1 MKVLSKNNKVLI
13 ADGQA
18 VKWQSG
24 NDIPLKVLTR
34 NNKLL
39 LADGK
44 ALRNLKLPT
53 TYTELPYLV
62 ATDASKAW
70 IDLGIPYQNGCR
82 AEYKI
87 TLKGA
92 ANIFG
97 VFYTT
102 QRCRGYINTNE
113 AVFNVGTEASNSAYP
128 TINKLATDTVYT
140 ITCQANPNATI
151 TVNGKNSTINIDT
164 QYLTWDSSPHNMYL
178 FAIHRTETNARA
190 QGTRVIHYFK
200 YWDVNGNLLLD
211 LITVER
217 KSDGILGMFNKV
229 NGQFLTNIADGTF
242 YKELPANTSDYVE
255 DDIDIIKLNKIRP
268 YY

>member
-1 MKVLSKNNKVLI
+1 MQVLSKNNKVLI

-62 ATDASKAW
+62 ATDASRAW

-87 TLKGA
+87 TLKGTG
-92 ANIFG
+92 NIFG

-102 QRCRGYINTNE
+102 ERCRASTETSN
-113 AVFNVGTEASNSAYP
+113 AVFNVGTNRNDTVYP
-128 TINKLATDTVYT
+128 RIEGLTTNTVYT
-140 ITCQANPNATI
+140 ITNQANPNARKASI
-151 TVNGKNSTINIDT
+151 TVNGQTVDAAAAKEYMN
-164 QYLTWDSSPHNMYL
+164 WDSSPHNMYL
-178 FAIHRTETNARA
+178 FAVHRKDTDSRKW
-190 QGTRVIHYFK
+190 GTRVIHYFK
-200 YWDVNGNLLLD
+200 YWDANGNLLLD
-211 LITVER
+211 LIPVER
-217 KSDGILGMFNKV
+217 KSDGILGMFNKL

-242 YKELPANTSDYVE
+242 YKEVPASADE
-255 DDIDIIKLNKIRP
+255 EIDDMEIV
-268 YY
+268 